1 MDNITLKPI
10 GVIHTPYQTD
20 EDAPRQSANSREIG
34 EVELRPELAEGLKGI
49 EKFQYLILI
58 FAFHRAPALEGLK
71 VPSWRDGVERGVF
84 ATRSP
89 HRPNPLGLSIV
100 KLLRRE
106 GDRLFVEG
114 VDMLDGTP
122 LLDIKPYFSD
132 LDCVEKRSLSS
143 SA

>member
-58 FAFHRAPALEGLK
+58 FAFHRAPVLEGLK
-71 VPSWRDGVERGVF
+71 VLSWRDGVERGVF

-132 LDCVEKRSLSS
+132 LDCMEKRS
-143 SA
+143 

>member
-58 FAFHRAPALEGLK
+58 FAFHRAPALEELK
-71 VPSWRDGVERGVF
+71 VKSWRDGVERGVF

-106 GDRLFVEG
+106 GNRLFVEG

-132 LDCVEKRSLSS
+132 LDCMEKRLT
-143 SA
+143 

>member
-1 MDNITLKPI
+1 MNKMSLQAI

-20 EDAPRQSANSREIG
+20 EDAPRQAANSKDFG
-34 EVELRPELAEGLKGI
+34 EVEVFPEFIECLEGI
-49 EKFQYLILI
+49 EKFQFLFLI
-58 FAFHRAPALEGLK
+58 FGFHLAGPFRKHQVISGWDNAEK
-71 VPSWRDGVERGVF
+71 GVF

-89 HRPNPLGLSIV
+89 HRPNPLGLSLV

-106 GDRLFVEG
+106 DCRLFVEG

-132 LDCVEKRSLSS
+132 LDCAEKRL
-143 SA
+143 

>member
-20 EDAPRQSANSREIG
+20 ENAPRQSANSREIG

-58 FAFHRAPALEGLK
+58 FAFHRAPALEELK
-71 VPSWRDGVERGVF
+71 VKSWRDGVERGVF

-106 GDRLFVEG
+106 GNRLFVEG

-132 LDCVEKRSLSS
+132 LDCMEKRLT
-143 SA
+143 

>member
-58 FAFHRAPALEGLK
+58 FAFHRAPVLEGLK
-71 VPSWRDGVERGVF
+71 VLSWRDGVERGVF

-106 GDRLFVEG
+106 GNRMFVEG

-132 LDCVEKRSLSS
+132 LDCMEKRS
-143 SA
+143 

>member
-49 EKFQYLILI
+49 EKFQYLILV
-58 FAFHRAPALEGLK
+58 FAFHRAPALEGLT
-71 VPSWRDGVERGVF
+71 VLSWRDGVERGVF

-132 LDCVEKRSLSS
+132 LDCVEKRSLSL

>member
-58 FAFHRAPALEGLK
+58 FAFHRAPALEELK
-71 VPSWRDGVERGVF
+71 VKSWRDGVERGVF

-132 LDCVEKRSLSS
+132 LDCVEKRS
-143 SA
+143 

>member
-58 FAFHRAPALEGLK
+58 FAFHRAPALEELK
-71 VPSWRDGVERGVF
+71 VKSWRDGVERGVF

-106 GDRLFVEG
+106 GNRLFVEG

-132 LDCVEKRSLSS
+132 LDCVEKRS
-143 SA
+143 